1 MLLDKDVN
9 INAQVKY
16 YNNALQAALERGNN
30 QVMQMLLDKKA
41 NVNA

>member
-16 YNNALQAALERGNN
+16 YNNALQVASKRGNN
-30 QVMQMLLDKKA
+30 QVMQMLFDKKA